1 MSQVEKHRADR
12 GACGPLPAPALNI
25 LSGMSLP
32 WVPALA
38 GSTFHTP
45 VFSSRT
51 LGIAA
56 SSRKSWIS
64 FFPASEHLILFG
76 APTTPSTVNSSAGG
90 FWLVTH
96 QISND

>member
-1 MSQVEKHRADR
+1 MGITSSCLGH
-12 GACGPLPAPALNI
+12 
-25 LSGMSLP
+25 SLRHASAQA
-32 WVPALA
+32 VPLA

-64 FFPASEHLILFG
+64 FFPASEHLVLFG
-76 APTTPSTVNSSAGG
+76 APTTPLYCEQLSWWV
-90 FWLVTH
+90 WLVTH